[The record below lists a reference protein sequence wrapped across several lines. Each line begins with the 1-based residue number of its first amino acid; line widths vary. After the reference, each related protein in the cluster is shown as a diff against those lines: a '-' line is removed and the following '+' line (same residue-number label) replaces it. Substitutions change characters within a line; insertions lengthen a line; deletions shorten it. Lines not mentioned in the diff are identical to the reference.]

1 MIVLD
6 EHLQGVR
13 LDEDIARWYRGRVCF
28 VSSSRP
34 GSVIKDDGI
43 PHLLRSA
50 RQPTFV
56 TQNWKHF
63 WQRTPAHG
71 DLCIVCFVLPSEQ
84 AREIAPLVR
93 RLFRLPVFQ
102 TRAARMGKVA
112 RVSGEQVVYYQARD
126 PQTYVLPLP

>member
-6 EHLQGVR
+6 EQLQGVR
-13 LDEDIARWYRGRVCF
+13 LEEDIARWYRGRVCF
-28 VSSSRP
+28 VSALRA
-34 GSVIKDDGI
+34 GSIIKDDSI

-56 TQNWKHF
+56 TQNWIDF
-63 WQRTPAHG
+63 WRRTAAHG
-71 DLCIVCFVLPSEQ
+71 DFCIACFVLRTEQ
-84 AREIAPLVR
+84 VREIAPLLR
-93 RLFRLPVFQ
+93 RLLRLPVFQ

-112 RVSGEQVVYYQARD
+112 RVSGEQVAYYQARD